1 MKELAET
8 ITESVK
14 VFMIKQKRLNATLE
28 EMGLFMINRMSQ
40 FRRQDEDYVD
50 QFLFDTKRGYCD
62 NFSTSMVVMLRSIG
76 IPARWV
82 KGFAPG
88 EMSEMMTGESVYQI
102 TNNEAHSW
110 VEAYMPGIGWMPF
123 EPTIGFSGPD
133 SIDYDIEMDLSDPEV
148 PEMKEQEKERAER
161 KNRQNRKEIRN

>member
-1 MKELAET
+1 MKRR
-8 ITESVK
+8 
-14 VFMIKQKRLNATLE
+14 KRLKVTLAKVD
-28 EMGLFMINRMSQ
+28 LFMHSKMLPSRMLV
-40 FRRQDEDYVD
+40 EDYVD

-62 NFSTSMVVMLRSIG
+62 NFSTSMVVMLRSID

-88 EMSEMMTGESVYQI
+88 EYQLDDEGERVYQI

-123 EPTIGFSGPD
+123 EPTIGFS
-133 SIDYDIEMDLSDPEV
+133 
-148 PEMKEQEKERAER
+148 RF
-161 KNRQNRKEIRN
+161 NRYRL